1 MKRKDDKD
9 TIPESEQDFYIFL
22 KRVRIEEKVYLDQL
36 AEGLMTVSR
45 LARIE
50 KGQRPIPKSVRDRLL
65 GRLGIASD
73 MYENLLNIEDYRA
86 WDHQRNILYAIE
98 RRDTQSAQELV
109 LAYEKEAPVN
119 DRIKRQFCLV
129 MQAEILKQQETDWC
143 EIAACYDAAV
153 RCTLPDIENL
163 CLEKKLLSIQEV
175 NMILEYEF
183 YHKGEDF
190 AAKCK
195 DLMTFVES
203 AVFDD
208 LSRVK
213 VYPKIVYYYLQE
225 IFVGRDNRQTEDWS
239 ECLKVCN
246 QAVEMLRDTGR
257 AYFLLELLEMKIN
270 ILECLGAAGAKSAKL
285 RTEYQESMELAELLK
300 KLSAECNVPAYMQD
314 CTYLY
319 RQRWVFY
326 IGDVLRI
333 RREMCG
339 LTQKELCK
347 EICSVRTLR
356 RAEKKEANMQQEA
369 LSALLRRL
377 GLSKEFQRAR
387 LVTNDREVLRLK
399 REIFTSRNN
408 RDFAKCRKLLS
419 QLQTKLSLEIPENRQ
434 YVIELKASLDWREGK
449 ITKEE
454 FVAKEKEALQCTLNI
469 KEQFNLQEIYLT
481 ELEMLCL
488 RKIIQGFTGTE
499 KKKYI
504 HFFIRFFVLCEKKYM
519 LSDCIVLYE
528 YIMTF
533 VASELGSIGEYQLAL
548 ELDKKIIREE
558 LLCRRIWVISNV
570 LYDTLWNEIES
581 KVENKQLL
589 NKEKMTEN
597 VEQCILL
604 SHFCRQTFYE
614 EFYKSK
620 LIQS

>member
-153 RCTLPDIENL
+153 RCTVPDIENL

-319 RQRWVFY
+319 QQRWVFY
-326 IGDVLRI
+326 VGDVLRI
-333 RREMCG
+333 RRKMYG
-339 LTQKELCK
+339 LTQEELCRGD
-347 EICSVRTLR
+347 CSARTLR
-356 RAEKKEANMQQEA
+356 RTEKKESSMQYVA
-369 LSALLRRL
+369 LSILLRKL
-377 GLSKEFQRAR
+377 GLSKEYQRAR
-387 LVTNDREVLRLK
+387 LVSNDREVLRLM
-399 REIFTSRNN
+399 EELTTCRNN
-408 RDFAKCRKLLS
+408 RELEKAKTILNQMKERVLDDV
-419 QLQTKLSLEIPENRQ
+419 PENRQ
-434 YVIELKASLDWREGK
+434 YIMEAEASLDWLAGA

-454 FVAKEKEALQCTLNI
+454 FAAREEEALRCTL
-469 KEQFNLQEIYLT
+469 KVDDLYQMDEVYLT
-481 ELEMLCL
+481 EMEMLCICKRIQIL
-488 RKIIQGFTGTE
+488 SDAEKRKCID
-499 KKKYI
+499 
-504 HFFIRFFVLCEKKYM
+504 FIVRIFERYEINNA
-519 LSDCIVLYE
+519 LSDCISIYDFLIIYV
-528 YIMTF
+528 IC
-533 VASELGSIGEYQLAL
+533 ELGNLKEYQKSTDLG
-548 ELDKKIIREE
+548 KKVLKED
-558 LLCRRIWVISNV
+558 LKCRRIWGIDGYLYEIS
-570 LYDTLWNEIES
+570 WNKNI
-581 KVENKQLL
+581 
-589 NKEKMTEN
+589 KMTECLW
-597 VEQCILL
+597 QCSVF
-604 SHFCRQTFYE
+604 SHFCKQSYYE
-614 EFYKSK
+614 EFYHKK
-620 LIQS
+620 LYQS

>member
-153 RCTLPDIENL
+153 RCTVPDIENL

-369 LSALLRRL
+369 LNALLRRL

-387 LVTNDREVLRLK
+387 LVTNDREVLRL
-399 REIFTSRNN
+399 RDEMIISRNN
-408 RDFAKCRKLLS
+408 QKFNRCRELMNQMK
-419 QLQTKLSLEIPENRQ
+419 KKISLEIPENKQ
-434 YVIELKASLDWREGK
+434 YLIELEASLDWREGK
-449 ITKEE
+449 ISKKDFIRREE
-454 FVAKEKEALQCTLNI
+454 IALRCTLNLEKLVCK
-469 KEQFNLQEIYLT
+469 KEMYLT
-481 ELEMLCL
+481 EMEVSCIRNMLYGLEGMDKRSHINFLL
-488 RKIIQGFTGTE
+488 
-499 KKKYI
+499 
-504 HFFIRFFVLCEKKYM
+504 HFFDLYESQNA
-519 LSDCIVLYE
+519 LSDCIAVYEYVVIFIVNELGNMGKHQDAANLDRKVLREDLTHKRMWLISNALYE
-528 YIMTF
+528 
-533 VASELGSIGEYQLAL
+533 IG
-548 ELDKKIIREE
+548 
-558 LLCRRIWVISNV
+558 
-570 LYDTLWNEIES
+570 WNEMEQ
-581 KVENKQLL
+581 ENQIKRRS
-589 NKEKMTEN
+589 NKEKMTEILN
-597 VEQCILL
+597 QCAIL
-604 SHFCRQTFYE
+604 SHFYGQTVYE
-614 EFYKSK
+614 DFYKDK
-620 LIQS
+620 LYQL